1 MTEEQLTNEQ
11 LIEKDKVEKLKKDGY
26 FTEVV
31 SNLRKYIE
39 TYDLKNT
46 ELKIELHTIVQ

>member
-1 MTEEQLTNEQ
+1 MVEEQ

-26 FTEVV
+26 FTEAI
-31 SNLRKYIE
+31 SDLKKYIE